1 MLSKQYSI
9 AEARQDLAAIV
20 HEAEENGPIEF
31 TRRGKPVA
39 VLLALDDYNRLTQK
53 DFDFREAYR
62 QFRASADFEALDIGP
77 EIFDVR
83 EHTSGREEV
92 AF

>member
-1 MLSKQYSI
+1 MSKQYSI
-9 AEARQDLAAIV
+9 AEARHDFAAIV
-20 HEAEENGPIEF
+20 HEAETEGPIEF
-31 TRRGKPVA
+31 TRRGRPVA
-39 VLLALDDYNRLTQK
+39 VLLALDDYKRLAQK
-53 DFDFREAYR
+53 DFDFRAAYE